1 MTTRKLWRD
10 LTRYAL
16 QVFEH
21 SRRGSAPAGVG
32 RRGRRVDAAGWFDWL
47 TTPRLSNRGRAP
59 FWLLATVTATGTLAM
74 HILIPVLPLAAA
86 DFGVSRRAIQ
96 QAITLYLFGIAG
108 GQLLYGPVSDRFGR
122 RPTLIAALVLYI
134 AAGAVA
140 GWAATIGTLLIARV
154 LQAVGGCGGL
164 VLGRAIVRD
173 SAGPGEATSRMA
185 LLTMVQSLA
194 PGVGPAVGGFLG
206 AWFGWR
212 SIFVMLVALGL
223 VTLAGVVLALPET
236 AASRGSGRMLRGY
249 PRLLRSR
256 TFCGYLFGGAFTST
270 TFFAYLTA
278 SPFIFTDMLHR
289 PATEVG
295 LYYLVVLAGV
305 PIGSFSSSRLARRV
319 PSVLL
324 LRATSAI
331 ALAGAALFFV
341 VAAIGSLT
349 VVTVLGPMI
358 LFSVGVGAASPVA
371 ITAAISTDPHLI
383 GAASGLYG
391 FMQMANG
398 AVCTLMVG
406 FIPAD
411 PAFAAATV
419 LLAGLL
425 LGQSFFLLA
434 TRQPPAS

>member
-1 MTTRKLWRD
+1 LISKLWRD

-16 QVFEH
+16 RWFEH
-21 SRRGSAPAGVG
+21 SRRGSAPAAVD
-32 RRGRRVDAAGWFDWL
+32 RRSRRVDAAGWFDWL
-47 TTPRLSNRGRAP
+47 TMPLLSKRRRAP
-59 FWLLATVTATGTLAM
+59 FWLLAAVTATGTLAM

-86 DFGVSRRAIQ
+86 DFSVSRRAIQ

-122 RPTLIAALVLYI
+122 RPTLIAALILYI

-140 GWAATIGTLLIARV
+140 GWAATIGTLLVARV

-173 SAGPGEATSRMA
+173 SAGRGEATSRMA

-223 VTLAGVVLALPET
+223 VTLAGVVLAMPET
-236 AASRGSGRMLRGY
+236 TAARRSGRMLRGY
-249 PRLLRSR
+249 PQLLRSR

-305 PIGSFSSSRLARRV
+305 PIGSFGSSHLARRV

-331 ALAGAALFFV
+331 ALTGAALFFV
-341 VAAIGSLT
+341 VAAIGNLT

-371 ITAAISTDPHLI
+371 ITAAISTDPQLI

-398 AVCTLMVG
+398 ALCTLIVG
-406 FIPAD
+406 LIPAD

-425 LGQSFFLLA
+425 LGQSFFLLT
-434 TRQPPAS
+434 TRPAFR

>member
-1 MTTRKLWRD
+1 LRIRKLWRD

-16 QVFEH
+16 QGFEH
-21 SRRGSAPAGVG
+21 SRRGSVSAAVG
-32 RRGRRVDAAGWFDWL
+32 RRGLRDDVAGWFDWL
-47 TTPRLSNRGRAP
+47 TAPLLSNRSRAP
-59 FWLLATVTATGTLAM
+59 FWLLVAVTATGTLAM

-86 DFGVSRRAIQ
+86 DLSVSRRAIQ
-96 QAITLYLFGIAG
+96 QAITLYLFGVAS
-108 GQLLYGPVSDRFGR
+108 GQLLYGPVSDRVGR
-122 RPTLIAALVLYI
+122 RPTLIAALILYV

-154 LQAVGGCGGL
+154 LQALGGCGGL

-173 SAGPGEATSRMA
+173 SAGPGDATARMA

-194 PGVGPAVGGFLG
+194 PGVGPAVGGLVG

-212 SIFVMLVALGL
+212 SIFVLLVALGL

-236 AASRGSGRMLRGY
+236 AASRGSGRMLRAY
-249 PRLLRSR
+249 PQLLRSR

-289 PATEVG
+289 PASEVG
-295 LYYLVVLAGV
+295 LYYLVVLSGV
-305 PIGSFSSSRLARRV
+305 PIGSFTSSRLARRV
-319 PSVLL
+319 PSILL
-324 LRATSAI
+324 LRATSAV
-331 ALAGAALFFV
+331 ALAGALLFFF

-371 ITAAISTDPHLI
+371 ITAAISTDLHLI

-398 AVCTLMVG
+398 AVCTLTVG
-406 FIPAD
+406 LIPAD

-434 TRQPPAS
+434 TRPACR

>member
-1 MTTRKLWRD
+1 LLVA
-10 LTRYAL
+10 LTA
-16 QVFEH
+16 
-21 SRRGSAPAGVG
+21 S
-32 RRGRRVDAAGWFDWL
+32 
-47 TTPRLSNRGRAP
+47 
-59 FWLLATVTATGTLAM
+59 GTLAM
-74 HILIPVLPLAAA
+74 HILIPALPLAAA
-86 DFGVSRRAIQ
+86 DLGVSRHAIQ

-122 RPTLIAALVLYI
+122 RPMLITALTLYVV
-134 AAGAVA
+134 AGAVA
-140 GWAATIGTLLIARV
+140 GWAATIGSLLIARV

-223 VTLAGVVLALPET
+223 VTLTGVILLLPET
-236 AASRGSGRMLRGY
+236 AASRGSGRMLRAY
-249 PRLLRSR
+249 PQLLRSR
-256 TFCGYLFGGAFTST
+256 TFCGYLLGGAFTST

-295 LYYLVVLAGV
+295 LYYLIVLAGV
-305 PIGSFSSSRLARRV
+305 PIGSFGSSRLAGRV
-319 PSVLL
+319 PSILL

-331 ALAGAALFFV
+331 ALTGAGLFFA
-341 VAAIGSLT
+341 VAAIGNLT
-349 VVTVLGPMI
+349 VVAVLGPMI

-371 ITAAISTDPHLI
+371 ITAAISTEPHLI

-398 AVCTLMVG
+398 AVCTLTVG
-406 FIPAD
+406 LIPAD

-434 TRQPPAS
+434 TRSGSR

>member
-1 MTTRKLWRD
+1 LRTKK
-10 LTRYAL
+10 
-16 QVFEH
+16 
-21 SRRGSAPAGVG
+21 
-32 RRGRRVDAAGWFDWL
+32 
-47 TTPRLSNRGRAP
+47 
-59 FWLLATVTATGTLAM
+59 
-74 HILIPVLPLAAA
+74 
-86 DFGVSRRAIQ
+86 
-96 QAITLYLFGIAG
+96 
-108 GQLLYGPVSDRFGR
+108 
-122 RPTLIAALVLYI
+122 
-134 AAGAVA
+134 
-140 GWAATIGTLLIARV
+140 TLLF
-154 LQAVGGCGGL
+154 
-164 VLGRAIVRD
+164 RAIVRD

-206 AWFGWR
+206 AWFGWP

-223 VTLAGVVLALPET
+223 VTLAGVVSALPET

-289 PATEVG
+289 PASEVG

-305 PIGSFSSSRLARRV
+305 PIGSFSSSRFARRV
-319 PSVLL
+319 PSALL
-324 LRATSAI
+324 LRASSAI
-331 ALAGAALFFV
+331 ALVGAALFFV
-341 VAAIGSLT
+341 VATIGNLT

-371 ITAAISTDPHLI
+371 ITAAISTDPQLI

-398 AVCTLMVG
+398 AVCTLTVG
-406 FIPAD
+406 LIPAD

-434 TRQPPAS
+434 TRSGSR

>member
-1 MTTRKLWRD
+1 

-16 QVFEH
+16 QGFER
-21 SRRGSAPAGVG
+21 SRRGSAPAAAGTRSG
-32 RRGRRVDAAGWFDWL
+32 RIDAAGWFDWL
-47 TTPRLSNRGRAP
+47 TKPTLSNRGRAS
-59 FWLLATVTATGTLAM
+59 FWLLAAVTATGTLAM
-74 HILIPVLPLAAA
+74 HILVPVLPLAAA
-86 DFGVSRRAIQ
+86 DFSVSRRAIQ

-122 RPTLIAALVLYI
+122 RPTLIAALTLYI

-289 PATEVG
+289 PAAEVG

-324 LRATSAI
+324 LRATSGI

-371 ITAAISTDPHLI
+371 ITAAISTDPQLI

-391 FMQMANG
+391 FTQMANG

-406 FIPAD
+406 LIPAD

-419 LLAGLL
+419 LLAGVLL
-425 LGQSFFLLA
+425 AQSFFLLA
-434 TRQPPAS
+434 TRQASAS

>member
-1 MTTRKLWRD
+1 M
-10 LTRYAL
+10 
-16 QVFEH
+16 
-21 SRRGSAPAGVG
+21 
-32 RRGRRVDAAGWFDWL
+32 
-47 TTPRLSNRGRAP
+47 
-59 FWLLATVTATGTLAM
+59 
-74 HILIPVLPLAAA
+74 
-86 DFGVSRRAIQ
+86 
-96 QAITLYLFGIAG
+96 
-108 GQLLYGPVSDRFGR
+108 
-122 RPTLIAALVLYI
+122 
-134 AAGAVA
+134 
-140 GWAATIGTLLIARV
+140 
-154 LQAVGGCGGL
+154 QAVGGCGGL
-164 VLGRAIVRD
+164 VLGLAIVRD
-173 SAGPGEATSRMA
+173 SAGPGGATSRMA

-249 PRLLRSR
+249 PQLLRSR

-278 SPFIFTDMLHR
+278 SPFIFTDMLNR

-305 PIGSFSSSRLARRV
+305 SIGSFSSSRLARRV

-324 LRATSAI
+324 LHATSAI

-341 VAAIGSLT
+341 VAAIGNLT

-371 ITAAISTDPHLI
+371 ITAAISTDPQLI
-383 GAASGLYG
+383 GSASGLYG
-391 FMQMANG
+391 FIQTANG
-398 AVCTLMVG
+398 AVCTLIVG
-406 FIPAD
+406 LIPAD
-411 PAFAAATV
+411 PALAAATV

-425 LGQSFFLLA
+425 LGQSFFLPPGHAPSLPQTDPRPTALSCPA
-434 TRQPPAS
+434 TFMPRPFGNRRAATSPARPDGRSCGRPPLCRRCRAERSAPDRKPERPRS

>member
-1 MTTRKLWRD
+1 LRIRKLWRD

-16 QVFEH
+16 QGFEH
-21 SRRGSAPAGVG
+21 SRRGSVSAAVG
-32 RRGRRVDAAGWFDWL
+32 RRGLGDDVAGWFDWL
-47 TTPRLSNRGRAP
+47 TAPLLSNRSRAP
-59 FWLLATVTATGTLAM
+59 FWLLVAVTATGTLAM

-86 DFGVSRRAIQ
+86 DLSVSRRAIQ
-96 QAITLYLFGIAG
+96 QAITLYLFGVAS
-108 GQLLYGPVSDRFGR
+108 GQLLYGPVSDRVGR
-122 RPTLIAALVLYI
+122 RPTLIAALILYV

-154 LQAVGGCGGL
+154 LQALGGCGGL

-173 SAGPGEATSRMA
+173 SAGPGDATARMA

-194 PGVGPAVGGFLG
+194 PGVGPAVGGLVG

-212 SIFVMLVALGL
+212 SIFVLLVALGL

-236 AASRGSGRMLRGY
+236 AASRGSGRMLRAY
-249 PRLLRSR
+249 PQLLRSR

-289 PATEVG
+289 PASEVG
-295 LYYLVVLAGV
+295 LYYLVVLSGV
-305 PIGSFSSSRLARRV
+305 PIGSFTSSRLARRV
-319 PSVLL
+319 PSILL
-324 LRATSAI
+324 LRATSAV
-331 ALAGAALFFV
+331 ALAGALLFFF

-349 VVTVLGPMI
+349 VITVLGPMI

-371 ITAAISTDPHLI
+371 ITAAISTDLHLI

-398 AVCTLMVG
+398 AVCTLTVG
-406 FIPAD
+406 LIPAD

-434 TRQPPAS
+434 TRPACR